1 MNKIDKFIFSA
12 LYGGVPPVFLF
23 LLFWWSTIKIIP
35 ENYIFLFAL
44 SGILIGIAI
53 DAFFLKKIM
62 SSVFSSNISVPMLV
76 FLFYSVCIY
85 GFFMGMPVFN
95 IVMGGFAGRYCAL
108 RAGQKQVTGD
118 SLKKY
123 GNYTAAFSSFIL
135 LLFCFSSAVL
145 ALFCMNTPSEIK
157 NMLGVSFDVTWTVIW
172 FIIIAGGLSLI
183 AAEYY
188 LTKIVFKL
196 SVKK

>member
-1 MNKIDKFIFSA
+1 MNKFDKFIFT
-12 LYGGVPPVFLF
+12 LMYGGAPPVFLF

-35 ENYIFLFAL
+35 EHYIFLFAL
-44 SGILIGIAI
+44 SGILIGIVMDI
-53 DAFFLKKIM
+53 FFLKKIM
-62 SSVFSSNISVPMLV
+62 ASIFDGNLIVPVIV

-95 IVMGGFAGRYCAL
+95 AALGAFAGRYCAL
-108 RAGQKQVTGD
+108 RAMNKQITGD

-123 GNYTAAFSSFIL
+123 GNYCAAFSSLVL
-135 LLFCFSSAVL
+135 LLFCVSSALL
-145 ALFCMNTPSEIK
+145 ALFHSSTPSEIK
-157 NMLGVSFDVTWTVIW
+157 NMLGLKFNVTWIAIW
-172 FIIIAGGLSLI
+172 FIIIIGGLSLV